1 MGALYLKEIRSFLSS
16 IIGYVF
22 MLIFVITCWLFLWVI
37 NDDYNLLNG
46 GVADLLPYY
55 NLAPLILLIL
65 IPAITMRSFAD
76 ERKTGTIELLYT
88 RPISDFSILLAKYL
102 AGVTLVVIALL
113 PTLTFYVSMHF
124 LGDPVGVMDDGAAI
138 TSFLGLILLGASFVA
153 IGIFASTITSNQIVA
168 FIVAMFLCW
177 FAFSGLS
184 LLGSYATIAGFD
196 SVIRYASLDYH
207 YESIKKGV
215 LILSDLVYF
224 FSVIVFFL
232 FASHNVLTAIRK

>member
-1 MGALYLKEIRSFLSS
+1 MRALYLKEIRSFLSS

-22 MLIFVITCWLFLWVI
+22 MLIFVVTSWLFLWVI
-37 NDDYNLLNG
+37 DGEPNLLNG
-46 GVADLLPYY
+46 GVADLLPFY

-65 IPAITMRSFAD
+65 IPAITMKSFAD
-76 ERKTGTIELLYT
+76 ERRMGTIELLYT
-88 RPISDFSILLAKYL
+88 RPITDFSILLSKYL
-102 AGVTLVVIALL
+102 AGVTLVIVSLL
-113 PTLTFYVSMHF
+113 PTVIFYISMIN
-124 LGDPVGVMDDGAAI
+124 LGYPVGNIDHGAAI

-153 IGIFASTITSNQIVA
+153 IGVFSSAITSNQIVA

-177 FAFSGLS
+177 FAFNGLS
-184 LLGSYATIAGFD
+184 MLGSYATIAGFD

>member
-88 RPISDFSILLAKYL
+88 RPISDFLIFVAKYF
-102 AGVTLVVIALL
+102 AGVTFGFIAVL
-113 PTLTFYVSMHF
+113 PTLTFYCAMHF

-177 FAFSGLS
+177 FAFRSEEHTSELQS
-184 LLGSYATIAGFD
+184 RPHL
-196 SVIRYASLDYH
+196 
-207 YESIKKGV
+207 
-215 LILSDLVYF
+215 
-224 FSVIVFFL
+224 
-232 FASHNVLTAIRK
+232 

>member
-22 MLIFVITCWLFLWVI
+22 MLIFIITCWLFLWVI
-37 NDDYNLLNG
+37 NDDYNLLIG
-46 GVADLLPYY
+46 GVADLLPFY

-88 RPISDFSILLAKYL
+88 RPISDLSILMAKYF
-102 AGVTLVVIALL
+102 AGVTLVVIALI
-113 PTLTFYVSMHF
+113 PTLTFYVSMHY

-153 IGIFASTITSNQIVA
+153 IGIFASSITSNQIVA
-168 FIVAMFLCW
+168 FIIAMFLCW

-184 LLGSYATIAGFD
+184 LLGSYATFAGFD
-196 SVIRYASLDYH
+196 SIKIGRASCR
-207 YESIKKGV
+207 E
-215 LILSDLVYF
+215 
-224 FSVIVFFL
+224 
-232 FASHNVLTAIRK
+232 

>member
-88 RPISDFSILLAKYL
+88 RPITDLSILLAKYF
-102 AGVTLVVIALL
+102 AGVTLVVIALI
-113 PTLTFYVSMHF
+113 PTLTFYASMHY

-153 IGIFASTITSNQIVA
+153 IGIFASTVTSNQIVA
-168 FIVAMFLCW
+168 FIIAMFLCW

-184 LLGSYATIAGFD
+184 LLGSYATFAGFD
-196 SVIRYASLDYH
+196 SIIRYASIDYH

-224 FSVIVFFL
+224 LSVIVFFL